1 MNDYEDIFSEF
12 KDELE
17 EEVLGTALK
26 DIKERL
32 LSRVKTEITEHY
44 LALEMRNDFLSKR
57 NQELLL
63 EKKALSEEK
72 RQLEQDRK
80 ELDKKLKKFTVED
93 LLSNNLVKIYGFD
106 YKVHYQK
113 VIYTAEDGD
122 TITKEIVDFRE
133 YNYHSD
139 FSIKLCVTSATNS
152 REDRSPYAYFQY
164 KNNIN
169 DDTYYNDMTI
179 YETLEELKEQK
190 SLYNIATTS
199 ESVAKEYVEY
209 MTQKSKQ
216 DKMVKHSPVG
226 S

>member
-80 ELDKKLKKFTVED
+80 ELDKKLKN
-93 LLSNNLVKIYGFD
+93 LLLKIY
-106 YKVHYQK
+106 
-113 VIYTAEDGD
+113 
-122 TITKEIVDFRE
+122 
-133 YNYHSD
+133 
-139 FSIKLCVTSATNS
+139 
-152 REDRSPYAYFQY
+152 
-164 KNNIN
+164 
-169 DDTYYNDMTI
+169 
-179 YETLEELKEQK
+179 
-190 SLYNIATTS
+190 
-199 ESVAKEYVEY
+199 
-209 MTQKSKQ
+209 
-216 DKMVKHSPVG
+216 
-226 S
+226 